1 MKKLLLSC
9 LLGWGALA
17 LAQDENADNPPPP
30 PETGTPGALAREI
43 PPPEEVMPLP
53 PKAAEEVP
61 PPENK
66 EVPPPGVKE
75 PEAKEPEVKEP
86 EAKETEA
93 KDAPAKADEET
104 HPLLR
109 AFDDFALDFSDTD
122 KLAELELE
130 LLKRRNPEN
139 SADRQQLARE
149 VEKFLHLLRPL
160 AVSSRIHYQHYELFN
175 GLLTSLREEPA
186 QKAIILEDTL
196 RLSQQAHRLGVI
208 SAQELGDAYMNASW
222 FWVLMKEPGWAR
234 AEALGKEGLT
244 VAPDHGGVAVNLF
257 HALALQGKENEALAL
272 FYRFRHGV
280 VEMPPND
287 SRSFYLTLTND
298 FDELKAEEVWND
310 AIAKT
315 VQKIIND

>member
-30 PETGTPGALAREI
+30 PETGTPGALAKEI
-43 PPPEEVMPLP
+43 PPPVEVMPLP
-53 PKAAEEVP
+53 PRADEEVP
-61 PPENK
+61 PPEEK
-66 EVPPPGVKE
+66 ELPP
-75 PEAKEPEVKEP
+75 PEAKEPE
-86 EAKETEA
+86 A
-93 KDAPAKADEET
+93 KDTPAKADEET

-160 AVSSRIHYQHYELFN
+160 AVSSRVHYQHYELFN

-186 QKAIILEDTL
+186 QKAIIREDTL

-280 VEMPPND
+280 VEMPPNN